1 MKANLGVCFRICA
14 LRVAVICPNWMWREW
29 LRMDVVALLVLV
41 SLALMATAGA
51 GDVLAG
57 LIAGL
62 AASEVSGELFNMAEV
77 AVWLHVEA
85 ARAFGAGLIAEDL
98 VDILPEVL
106 RAQLA

>member
-1 MKANLGVCFRICA
+1 
-14 LRVAVICPNWMWREW
+14 
-29 LRMDVVALLVLV
+29 
-41 SLALMATAGA
+41 
-51 GDVLAG
+51 
-57 LIAGL
+57 
-62 AASEVSGELFNMAEV
+62 MAEV